1 MTKTAQD
8 VTIYAGDTANIKVTV
23 YDSDNSNVRKNITGS
38 TVKWVMFD
46 PDDTGVILTKTTPS
60 TVSVT
65 DATNGE
71 LTIPLAPAD
80 TEAISP
86 GNYRHEAEITDA
98 SGNVSTVL
106 VGDFIILESRA

>member
-8 VTIYAGDTANIKVTV
+8 VTLFAGDTANIKVTV
-23 YDSDNSNVRKNITGS
+23 YDSDNSNVRKDITNC
-38 TVKWVMFD
+38 TIKWVMYD

-60 TVSVT
+60 NITVT

-71 LTIPLAPAD
+71 FTIPVAPAD
-80 TEAISP
+80 TETVTP

-98 SGNVSTVL
+98 DSNVSTVL